1 MRVLVT
7 YGSKMGGTAGLAEMI
22 AEGLRRHGV
31 QADVQA
37 AAVERSLAS
46 YEAVIVGGAL
56 YAGRWHRDARR
67 FVEHHRRELRS
78 MPVWLFSSGPI
89 GDAGQEPDIPPVPQV
104 SKFMREIG
112 ARGHE
117 TFGGRLLPDPPGLV
131 ARLMAK
137 KLAGEWRDPDQVERW
152 VAGIAAELTGSE
164 RDATG
169 RLAPSTSV

>member
-1 MRVLVT
+1 MRTLVT
-7 YGSKMGGTAGLAEMI
+7 YGSKMGGTAGLAKMI
-22 AEGLRRHGV
+22 AEALRRHDV

-37 AAVERSLAS
+37 AAADRSLTS
-46 YEAVIVGGAL
+46 YEAVIIGGAL

-89 GDAGQEPDIPPVPQV
+89 GDAEQKPDIPPVPQV
-104 SKFMREIG
+104 SKLMDRIG

-117 TFGGRLLPDPPGLV
+117 TFGGRLRPDPPGLV

-137 KLAGEWRDPDQVERW
+137 KLAGDWRDPDQVERW
-152 VAGIAAELTGSE
+152 ASGIAAELKGLE
-164 RDATG
+164 QEATAH
-169 RLAPSTSV
+169 LALSVTT